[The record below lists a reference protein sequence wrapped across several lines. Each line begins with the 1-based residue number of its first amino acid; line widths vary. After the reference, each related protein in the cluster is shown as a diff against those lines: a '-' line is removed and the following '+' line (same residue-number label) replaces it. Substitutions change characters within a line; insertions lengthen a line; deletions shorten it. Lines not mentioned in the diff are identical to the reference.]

1 MTTVGT
7 QDGNGPIEENFAS
20 EIDERPSE
28 DIVTTKIPVVIRN
41 SNTISQPKEETA
53 SSIKIEFTKEE
64 SEYEEANTT
73 TISSHE
79 EDGVFSNDMQPQR
92 KRARVPKPRTY
103 LGEEDDSPSLL
114 RKGPSNSAK
123 AAKPIQVLDS
133 GEIDSADV
141 LESDDLVASHLLLL
155 SNAAADGEGEDTP
168 SISSRPGSGRGGRG
182 RRGRGGRGMGAGRG
196 GALLAHGG
204 RGWPDGM
211 SYHDPLAG
219 FDNPNNMSRY
229 RLPGSNATN
238 LLPGRTWTV
247 PPGAKVMNMRTLET
261 EGFSDV
267 YSRNNKSNGKKC
279 LRCFPRCCGGGHRGN
294 GFCGM
299 PLYLGADIELDPGTD
314 MFVSWPT
321 LSLSIACAARPSGY
335 KGQMEMQ

>member
-182 RRGRGGRGMGAGRG
+182 RRGRVSSHGGGRGVRVGASGRRSDRRGLRVRVGARGHRSNRRGLRVRVGAGGCRSNRRG
-196 GALLAHGG
+196 CRLRVGSRAL
-204 RGWPDGM
+204 
-211 SYHDPLAG
+211 
-219 FDNPNNMSRY
+219 
-229 RLPGSNATN
+229 
-238 LLPGRTWTV
+238 WT
-247 PPGAKVMNMRTLET
+247 KTI
-261 EGFSDV
+261 S
-267 YSRNNKSNGKKC
+267 K
-279 LRCFPRCCGGGHRGN
+279 
-294 GFCGM
+294 
-299 PLYLGADIELDPGTD
+299 
-314 MFVSWPT
+314 
-321 LSLSIACAARPSGY
+321 
-335 KGQMEMQ
+335 